1 MNTATR
7 KTKSAA
13 STRLETPAA
22 LPSKKFSPGLLL
34 LAFFMNA
41 LIAMAVVIS
50 FGQFRGVNLLMVVVL
65 LFWMGIALTLWATHE
80 ILLGAIKAGTADDDL
95 GEPSSLFTLLAS
107 EWKLLRDGFP
117 TEYALKPRQLFVAT
131 ITFVLLFV
139 GVFAGACMEGASSWP
154 KISPFVDIVIGV
166 FGGAVLVKFLPS
178 GQINL
183 RRVLQIIGE
192 AIFSPNASRARWALL
207 LAGNLLTSAYG
218 LVVLLPFWAAN
229 ECPFALVFLVLSA
242 VPLSILG
249 FSVVVLLVPALAV
262 LDESAAGPNP
272 N

>member
-7 KTKSAA
+7 KTKSTE
-13 STRLETPAA
+13 STRPETPAA

-34 LAFFMNA
+34 LAFFLNA
-41 LIAMAVVIS
+41 LIAMGVVIS
-50 FGQFRGVNLLMVVVL
+50 FGQFRGVSLLTVVVL

-80 ILLGAIKAGTADDDL
+80 ILLGAIRSKPSDEDI
-95 GEPSSLFTLLAS
+95 GEASSLIKILTN

-131 ITFVLLFV
+131 LSYVLLYA
-139 GVFAGACMEGASSWP
+139 GVIAGLCMEGANSWP
-154 KISPFVDIVIGV
+154 KISPFVDVIIAVLGGV
-166 FGGAVLVKFLPS
+166 VLVKFLPAE
-178 GQINL
+178 QIHL

-192 AIFSPNASRARWALL
+192 VIHSPNASRIRWALL
-207 LAGNLLTSAYG
+207 IAGNLLTSAYG
-218 LVVLLPFWAAN
+218 LVAVLPFWAAN
-229 ECPFALVFLVLSA
+229 ECPFALAFLVLSA

-249 FSVVVLLVPALAV
+249 FSVVVLLVPALTV
-262 LDESAAGPNP
+262 LDESAATTNS